1 MTNIFA
7 EKYNLYPPEDKPV
20 LEYYKEYFDEVFI
33 SLIPFSKL
41 NFEKIRDFKENE
53 IFDKRIE
60 EIKHRIFDENRLK
73 NYPLQEEFFSD
84 IEEYY
89 FTEKINWDQIIKN
102 SEIKNFKDLNK
113 ALMTS
118 IGALKKELEE
128 HIILETLQ
136 NFAKRD
142 EILIPS
148 EGSFDVHSKIGI
160 YNCLFENNISQ
171 INVIEEFHESQK
183 KIDLSNISIIEFI
196 EKINFKDYYIFSEDK
211 QILFSIDWDYFFFF
225 IGINSQTISKES
237 IEKNFNGFW
246 ANIETTHLW
255 TWEKGEINKKLKLK

>member
-73 NYPLQEEFFSD
+73 NDPLQEEFFSD

-89 FTEKINWDQIIKN
+89 FTEKINWGQIIKN

-118 IGALKKELEE
+118 IGALK
-128 HIILETLQ
+128 
-136 NFAKRD
+136 
-142 EILIPS
+142 
-148 EGSFDVHSKIGI
+148 
-160 YNCLFENNISQ
+160 
-171 INVIEEFHESQK
+171 
-183 KIDLSNISIIEFI
+183 
-196 EKINFKDYYIFSEDK
+196 
-211 QILFSIDWDYFFFF
+211 
-225 IGINSQTISKES
+225 
-237 IEKNFNGFW
+237 
-246 ANIETTHLW
+246 
-255 TWEKGEINKKLKLK
+255 